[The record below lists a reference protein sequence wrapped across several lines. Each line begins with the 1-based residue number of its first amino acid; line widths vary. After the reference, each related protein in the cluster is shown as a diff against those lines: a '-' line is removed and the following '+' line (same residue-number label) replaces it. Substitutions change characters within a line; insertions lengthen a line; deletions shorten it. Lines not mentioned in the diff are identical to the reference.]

1 MVVLNLPIESYV
13 NSKEGLYYDR
23 KSARIKPDDIVKH
36 VIAFANAN
44 GGILAIGIEDDKSL
58 TGFNSFPLKP
68 NAKVYS
74 PDDYKDIIFTECIS
88 YYLFVFITH
97 KYI

>member
-1 MVVLNLPIESYV
+1 MWCWGRKIALVSGGKDKIMVVLNLPIESYV

-68 NAKVYS
+68 NAKHH
-74 PDDYKDIIFTECIS
+74 
-88 YYLFVFITH
+88 L
-97 KYI
+97 